1 MARVTKKQIYMNNPA
16 LPTAGADFEWTPE
29 MVSELKKC
37 RENVLHFAENY
48 FFIINLDEGKQ
59 KIKLHPYQRKALR
72 MIRDNR
78 FSLLLFSRQTGKSTI
93 STIYMLWTAIF
104 FNDQKIMLV
113 ANKENTAKEIFKR
126 IRLAYEQLPNWL
138 KSPVNYYGLESLELE
153 NGSRISISTTT
164 GTAGRGSAANLLF
177 VDEADWID
185 SHLLNEFWASVYPI
199 ISSSMKSKIIMAS
212 TPRDTAGLFYRLYNG
227 SVKGENEWQS
237 LKILWNEVPGRTEK
251 WKQQT
256 IASLSDISMWRREFE
271 CVDGKTL
278 VTILKDNKEQSIII
292 ENLYDIIDFNKN
304 NIKILTPNG
313 FETFSGIQ
321 KLEKDCLELI
331 LSTTSLKCSKN
342 HRILTKSEGFKIAE
356 DLKINDEIQIKN
368 GFDNILKIKRI
379 GMLPVYDL
387 LNVES
392 NQYYT
397 NDIVSH
403 NCEFDEVGESALD
416 KELFDQMK
424 KYTLEPMYLMDE
436 GKYSLWEKPSDE
448 KIYVAGVDVAEGV
461 GKDAT
466 VVQILDITDPKR
478 IKQVAVY
485 HNNKITPTEFTP
497 KLREILQHWGDPL
510 AMIERNNCGAQVV
523 DNLKKDFN
531 YENIVNWGVD
541 RVANRTSNKL
551 GIIAHTNTKY
561 HGVMNQRYWINIEKR
576 VQINDVG
583 TVLELN
589 DFVRSKAGTWSA
601 KNGSH
606 DDRVMSLI
614 WALMVLHEDIAPVYF
629 DIIEKDGN
637 GKPVIIKSI
646 DYGIKYFM
654 NPLSIYG
661 NEKDGL
667 GGDALPSFMGGGSQV
682 ENPDI
687 DDLFN
692 QGWRPY

>member
-1 MARVTKKQIYMNNPA
+1 MARLTKKQIYMNNPA

-37 RENVLHFAENY
+37 KENILHFAENY

-59 KIKLHPYQRKALR
+59 KIKLHSYQKKALR

-78 FSLLLFSRQTGKSTI
+78 FNLLLFSRQTGKSTI

-138 KSPVNYYGLESLELE
+138 KSPVQYYGLESLELE

-177 VDEADWID
+177 IDEADWIEP
-185 SHLLNEFWASVYPI
+185 HLLNEFWASVYPI

-227 SVKGENEWQS
+227 SIKGENEWQS

-256 IASLSDISMWRREFE
+256 IASLSDVSMWRREFE
-271 CVDGKTL
+271 
-278 VTILKDNKEQSIII
+278 
-292 ENLYDIIDFNKN
+292 
-304 NIKILTPNG
+304 
-313 FETFSGIQ
+313 
-321 KLEKDCLELI
+321 
-331 LSTTSLKCSKN
+331 
-342 HRILTKSEGFKIAE
+342 
-356 DLKINDEIQIKN
+356 
-368 GFDNILKIKRI
+368 
-379 GMLPVYDL
+379 
-387 LNVES
+387 
-392 NQYYT
+392 
-397 NDIVSH
+397 
-403 NCEFDEVGESALD
+403 CEFDEVGESALD

-424 KYTLEPMYLMDE
+424 KYTLEPMYILDE
-436 GKYSLWEKPSDE
+436 GKYSLWEKPNDE

-510 AMIERNNCGAQVV
+510 AMIERNNCGGQVV
-523 DNLKKDFN
+523 DNLKKDYN

-576 VQINDVG
+576 VQINDVA

-629 DIIEKDGN
+629 DIVEKDGN

-667 GGDALPSFMGGGSQV
+667 GGDALPSFMGGISQI